1 MRNEIVV
8 EKIKQAIKLLDE
20 IDEMI
25 ETQSIEIQNTDLQL
39 SDLYH
44 LVENNELSEV
54 ASVNVINRMH
64 ELRVLRRS
72 LNNEHEI
79 ENTYNTHKSK
89 LAGKETR
96 QFLLHEI
103 YKTVK
108 SLGSQYKNRILTD
121 EDINK
126 LLCSEVKKKRGR
138 PPKVKEGANEG
149 ENREL

>member
-1 MRNEIVV
+1 MRNEIVL

-25 ETQSIEIQNTDLQL
+25 DTQSIEIQNADLQL

-44 LVENNELSEV
+44 IIENNELSDV
-54 ASVNVINRMH
+54 ASINIVKKIH
-64 ELRVLRRS
+64 ELRKIRRS

-89 LAGKETR
+89 LSGKDTR
-96 QFLLHEI
+96 QFLLHEV

-121 EDINK
+121 EDVQEI
-126 LLCSEVKKKRGR
+126 LEPKKKRGR
-138 PPKVKEGANEG
+138 PPKEKVNEG
-149 ENREL
+149 EN

>member
-25 ETQSIEIQNTDLQL
+25 ESQSIEIQNTDLQL

-44 LVENNELSEV
+44 LVENNELSDV
-54 ASVNVINRMH
+54 ASINVVKRIH
-64 ELRVLRRS
+64 DLRVLRRS

-89 LAGKETR
+89 LSGKETR

-121 EDINK
+121 EDINN
-126 LLCSEVKKKRGR
+126 LLSSEVKKKRGR
-138 PPKVKEGANEG
+138 PPKVKERANEG

>member
-1 MRNEIVV
+1 MRNEIIV
-8 EKIKQAIKLLDE
+8 EKIKQAINLLDE

-25 ETQSIEIQNTDLQL
+25 DSQSIEIQNTDLQL
-39 SDLYH
+39 SDFYH
-44 LVENNELSEV
+44 LIENNELSDI
-54 ASVNVINRMH
+54 ASINVVKRIH
-64 ELRVLRRS
+64 DLRVLRRS

-89 LAGKETR
+89 LSGKETR

-121 EDINK
+121 EEVNEI
-126 LLCSEVKKKRGR
+126 LTSEIKKKRGR
-138 PPKVKEGANEG
+138 PPKGKTNER
-149 ENREL
+149 EN

>member
-1 MRNEIVV
+1 MRNEIVL
-8 EKIKQAIKLLDE
+8 EKIKQVIELLDN

-25 ETQSIEIQNTDLQL
+25 DTQSIEIQNADLQL

-44 LVENNELSEV
+44 IIENNELSDT
-54 ASVNVINRMH
+54 ASINIVKNIH
-64 ELRVLRRS
+64 ELRKIRRS

-89 LAGKETR
+89 LAGKDTR
-96 QFLLHEI
+96 QFLLHEV

-121 EDINK
+121 EDVQEI
-126 LLCSEVKKKRGR
+126 LEPKKKRGR
-138 PPKVKEGANEG
+138 PPKEKVNEG
-149 ENREL
+149 EN